1 MLPFT
6 DTRAFSRSYVPGTG
20 TARPCSVTS
29 LASGPWSPGC
39 TSSRTRIEP
48 MLQNINCASPVA
60 ASTPTRTLG
69 RSARTSWPCETFAS
83 SNRSRS
89 LNDCDCAVMRAS
101 IRHLLLNVVVR
112 AAGSESSLTGG
123 SREQGAGSR
132 KQGAGSREQYATLRS
147 ERGTL
152 YGWASRRPTSHA
164 DSTASHPSAAD
175 PHRQRSEPRPLGRRQ
190 IAWATRVLRAARV
203 RRGLGARAGAHGA
216 SRCHRARRGARRR
229 ASPRSEPHPP
239 RRFLDRVEHADSPA
253 RALPSRSSGPSHR
266 AALRRV
272 GAGAPAARR
281 RRATGQAGPLRA
293 RQGRA
298 RWRVTSG
305 PRGRRDGPVLD
316 AWTRA

>member
-29 LASGPWSPGC
+29 VASGPWSPGC

-48 MLQNINCASPVA
+48 TLQNSNCASPVA

-83 SNRSRS
+83 SSRSRS

-132 KQGAGSREQYATLRS
+132 EREQGAGSREQYATLRL

-190 IAWATRVLRAARV
+190 IARATGVLRAARV
-203 RRGLGARAGAHGA
+203 RPRLGARAGAHGA
-216 SRCHRARRGARRR
+216 PRCRRAGRGARRR
-229 ASPRSEPHPP
+229 GEPRCE
-239 RRFLDRVEHADSPA
+239 
-253 RALPSRSSGPSHR
+253 SR
-266 AALRRV
+266 
-272 GAGAPAARR
+272 AARR
-281 RRATGQAGPLRA
+281 
-293 RQGRA
+293 
-298 RWRVTSG
+298 
-305 PRGRRDGPVLD
+305 PVDRLGHTD
-316 AWTRA
+316 PATRAHPAPP